1 MFVQQDLIES
11 TVVQIENIFHCILHL
26 LASDVSMH
34 FKQHNVL
41 GPNFISFIQLTSSI
55 LKC

>member
-41 GPNFISFIQLTSSI
+41 GPNFISFIQLTYSI
-55 LKC
+55 LKY